1 MSEPLCHPDFPR
13 LQTYSVFWSSS
24 SALELWVGTSPRKPI
39 QQSSF
44 LTGATLLSTIIR
56 FYGIRISEER
66 RSSKLVRFAKRH
78 WPQLVSYALL
88 AVLVAGAFI
97 YSYFRRGLVPWTF
110 ILPLIPIGTFLY
122 HRFGP
127 RLFGFVAYDLMF
139 SLLLFFGLPYLV
151 WSPPEHLPYGSDAE
165 YPFLAGLAAATSLGV
180 GVVLLQFI
188 LDREE
193 ESLAEMFRSRF
204 RSLRRSL
211 ALMSVLT
218 MAGYGAFLIHSYA
231 VHQIFCRGQSHFRAV
246 ARFRCHRALRR
257 FAGFVPP
264 IITLLSEFLSL
275 HRVPI
280 RGVVLRVVPHDSVK
294 SSRYSC
300 LTAKLFYLSI
310 LVTLLAAIDW
320 FYLGVG
326 LWFYLCCGGRIGGVF
341 VRSQGSGSGLQCRA
355 VFHRLRRVRVLC
367 APF

>member
-1 MSEPLCHPDFPR
+1 MDSARPSIRDLNRDEQRFVIRTFLLAIGADQGLTRLAHVKREVRYEDVLKVLNVSTWPTAEATQVELAWMSEPLCHPDFPR

-24 SALELWVGTSPRKPI
+24 SALELWVGTTPRKPI

-180 GVVLLQFI
+180 GVVLLQSI

-211 ALMSVLT
+211 ALMSVVT

-231 VHQIFCRGQSHFRAV
+231 VHQIFVEGNRIFVLLLVFGVIGLYAV
-246 ARFRCHRALRR
+246 LRALFRR
-257 FAGFVPP
+257 
-264 IITLLSEFLSL
+264 
-275 HRVPI
+275 
-280 RGVVLRVVPHDSVK
+280 
-294 SSRYSC
+294 
-300 LTAKLFYLSI
+300 
-310 LVTLLAAIDW
+310 
-320 FYLGVG
+320 
-326 LWFYLCCGGRIGGVF
+326 
-341 VRSQGSGSGLQCRA
+341 
-355 VFHRLRRVRVLC
+355 
-367 APF
+367 